1 MWLVYSILTTLSWGF
16 ADLFYKKGNAPND
29 KSSHIKTVVMVGV
42 VMGIHAFAYM
52 IIKDVPFSLRYL
64 IIYLPVSFM
73 YILSMAIG
81 YFGLRYIELS
91 ISSPVQNSS
100 GAVTAI
106 LIYIFFT
113 HRLSFIEISAII
125 LITVGIVA
133 LAFFERRSDADAI
146 PHREEDKKYRI
157 GFLAIIFPIL
167 YCIID
172 GLGTFADAVYL
183 DELSLI
189 GEDQALLAY
198 EFTFFIVAVIAI
210 IYLFAK
216 GERISFKGEEGQG
229 ACCCFRDFGSVLLR
243 LCHGAECNYRCT
255 ASGILQR
262 SCSSAITNLPQG
274 EVNDSA
280 VYHDNH
286 CYAGYRHVG
295 GFRGFV
301 DPKLHSVCL
310 ISIIGPSIT

>member
-1 MWLVYSILTTLSWGF
+1 
-16 ADLFYKKGNAPND
+16 
-29 KSSHIKTVVMVGV
+29 
-42 VMGIHAFAYM
+42 
-52 IIKDVPFSLRYL
+52 
-64 IIYLPVSFM
+64 M

-106 LIYIFFT
+106 LIYILFT

-133 LAFFERRSDADAI
+133 LSFFERRSDADAI

-216 GERISFKGEEGQG
+216 GERISFKGEKDRGLLL
-229 ACCCFRDFGSVLLR
+229 FSRLRVSSLR

-262 SCSSAITNLPQG
+262 SCSSTITNLSQG

>member
-113 HRLSFIEISAII
+113 HRLSFIEVSAII

-133 LAFFERRSDADAI
+133 LSFFERRSDADAI

-216 GERISFKGEEGQG
+216 GERISFKGEKDRGLAAVFETSGQFFYVY
-229 ACCCFRDFGSVLLR
+229 AMAQNAIIVAPLV
-243 LCHGAECNYRCT
+243 
-255 ASGILQR
+255 ASY
-262 SCSSAITNLPQG
+262 
-274 EVNDSA
+274 SA
-280 VYHDNH
+280 V
-286 CYAGYRHVG
+286 AVVLSRI
-295 GFRGFV
+295 FLKE
-301 DPKLHSVCL
+301 KLTTAQYTM
-310 ISIIGPSIT
+310 IIIVMLGIGMLAVSEVL